1 MAFFI
6 LLVAHLAYAEQL
18 IRSSALLSCL
28 ENSQFTASNFDVV
41 FYRSNNS
48 VSFQVSAIS
57 TLSGNFT
64 ARLNVIAYGFNAVTE
79 TIDLCSITQELCPM
93 TPGHFDV
100 PLSAQ
105 TISQD
110 VISNVPGIAF
120 SIPDLDGVVRVM
132 LYAKNDV
139 SFSNP
144 VACVEATLSNDK
156 TVSTRFAAWPI
167 AAICFTGL
175 FTAGIVWLYGH
186 ISTSAH
192 IASNIVSLF
201 VYFQGVA
208 IIVMMA
214 VNKLPP
220 IAAAWGQNFMWTMGL
235 ISVPFMQD
243 IFNWYVQATGGR
255 ATHILPNA
263 QIMSISVQKVKRALA
278 DMEFSGLMRF
288 FTPLTSTGPI
298 NSAVNGETANAV
310 SEYANTEVIP
320 RHVSMFMSHKALL
333 AANSMGLLVKRANST
348 ISSPAETTNETLD
361 DYSATTL
368 VLRGIQRVAYLA
380 NIEITSVFLTGF
392 TFFLIICVAAMLFAI
407 IMKLF
412 VELLVKV
419 NAVKPTTF
427 LEYRNGWLTVT
438 KGVLYRLT
446 LLGFPQLS
454 VLCLWELTKHDSPAT
469 VILAVVSYIVVVCLL
484 VFGAYKTIKIARR
497 STREYKNPAFIL
509 YSDSKVLNRF
519 GFLYVQFRATAYF
532 YIVPLLIYLFI
543 KCAVIA
549 FGQGAG
555 KVQAVL
561 IFVIELAYLIFVS
574 IYKPYMDK
582 ATNGFNIGISSIN
595 FINSILFLFFSAIFG
610 VPAYVAGVMGV
621 VFFIL
626 NAVFSL
632 VLLIMILISCIWAV
646 FAKNPETRYQPMTD
660 DRESFIPN
668 PEGEKNKATE
678 LDALGASARDGY
690 HPSSQEMYGGSRVGL
705 QTFEDDDDDYNNR
718 YRQNSATEYLNG
730 NPSTGSFGNNTSGNR
745 SDSSLV
751 PGGENRYPKE
761 RLTPSGVG
769 VSSNRINNPYSS
781 DLSTN
786 STRYIEPE
794 SPISTGFP
802 QTSYAGYQPTST
814 NDVTDNY
821 RQHWR

>member
-1 MAFFI
+1 M
-6 LLVAHLAYAEQL
+6 
-18 IRSSALLSCL
+18 
-28 ENSQFTASNFDVV
+28 ENSQFTASSFDVV

-48 VSFQVSAIS
+48 LSFQVSAIS
-57 TLSGNFT
+57 TLSGYFQ
-64 ARLNVIAYGFNAVTE
+64 ARVNVIAYGFNAVTE
-79 TIDLCSITQELCPM
+79 SVDLCSITQELCPM

-100 PLSAQ
+100 PLSSQ
-105 TISQD
+105 TVSES
-110 VISNVPGIAF
+110 VISSIPGIAF

-132 LYAKNDV
+132 VYSKNDT

-144 VACVEATLSNDK
+144 VACVEATLSNGK

-167 AAICFTGL
+167 AAICFAGL
-175 FTAGIVWLYGH
+175 FTAGIIWLYGH

-214 VNKLPP
+214 VDKLPP

-255 ATHILPNA
+255 VTNILPNA
-263 QIMSISVQKVKRALA
+263 QIMSISVQKVKRALSDVDFA
-278 DMEFSGLMRF
+278 SLARY
-288 FTPLTSTGPI
+288 FTPLTSNGPI
-298 NSAVNGETANAV
+298 NSVVTSNTVKAV
-310 SEYANTEVIP
+310 SEYASDEAMP
-320 RHVSMFMSHKALL
+320 RNVAMFMSHKALL
-333 AANSMGLLVKRANST
+333 AANAMGHLVKRSNGT
-348 ISSPAETTNETLD
+348 ISPAETTNEALD

-392 TFFLIICVAAMLFAI
+392 TFFLIICVAAMIFAI
-407 IMKLF
+407 LMKLF

-419 NAVKPTTF
+419 KAVNPTTF

-469 VILAVVSYIVVVCLL
+469 VVLAVVSYFVVLALL
-484 VFGAYKTIKIARR
+484 IFGAYKTISIARQSMR
-497 STREYKNPAFIL
+497 DYKNPAFIL
-509 YSDSKVLNRF
+509 YSDAKALNRF

-532 YIVPLLIYLFI
+532 YIAPLLIYLFV
-543 KCAVIA
+543 KCAIIA

-561 IFVIELAYLIFVS
+561 IFVLELAYLVVIS

-595 FINSILFLFFSAIFG
+595 FINSLLFLFFSAIFG

-632 VLLIMILISCIWAV
+632 VLLLMVLVSCIWAV

-678 LDALGASARDGY
+678 LDALGMSARDGY
-690 HPSSQEMYGGSRVGL
+690 HPSSQEMYGSSRAGL
-705 QTFEDDDDDYNNR
+705 QTFEDDDDELNNR
-718 YRQNSATEYLNG
+718 YRRDSTPGFMNDDRSAGSLTNNSPA
-730 NPSTGSFGNNTSGNR
+730 NR
-745 SDSSLV
+745 SDSNLI
-751 PGGENRYPKE
+751 PGETNRYPNE
-761 RLTPSGVG
+761 RLTRNGDTPG
-769 VSSNRINNPYSS
+769 SSINNPYAGNSN
-781 DLSTN
+781 TN
-786 STRYIEPE
+786 SRSYIEPE

-802 QTSYAGYQPTST
+802 QTSYAGYQPTT
-814 NDVTDNY
+814 NNDVTDNY
-821 RQHWR
+821 RGRW

>member
-1 MAFFI
+1 MD
-6 LLVAHLAYAEQL
+6 
-18 IRSSALLSCL
+18 
-28 ENSQFTASNFDVV
+28 NSQFTASNFDVM

-48 VSFQVSAIS
+48 LSFEVSAIS
-57 TLSGNFT
+57 TLSGEFK
-64 ARLNVIAYGFNAVTE
+64 ARINVIAYGFNAVTE
-79 TIDLCSITQELCPM
+79 SVDLCSISQQLCPM

-105 TISQD
+105 TISED
-110 VISNVPGIAF
+110 IISSIPGIAF

-132 LYAKNDV
+132 VYSKNDT
-139 SFSNP
+139 SFSTP
-144 VACVEATLSNDK
+144 VACVEATLSNGK
-156 TVSTRFAAWPI
+156 TVSTKYAAWPI
-167 AAICFTGL
+167 AAICFAGL

-214 VNKLPP
+214 VDKLPP
-220 IAAAWGQNFMWTMGL
+220 VAAAWGQNFMWTMGL

-243 IFNWYVQATGGR
+243 IFNWYVQATGGHV
-255 ATHILPNA
+255 TNILPNA
-263 QIMSISVQKVKRALA
+263 QIMSISVQKVKRA
-278 DMEFSGLMRF
+278 FSDVDFTSIARY
-288 FTPLTSTGPI
+288 FTPLTSNGPI
-298 NSAVNGETANAV
+298 NSVVTSNTVKAV
-310 SEYANTEVIP
+310 SEYASDEAMP
-320 RHVSMFMSHKALL
+320 RNVAMFMSHKALL
-333 AANSMGLLVKRANST
+333 AANAMGHLVKRANDT
-348 ISSPAETTNETLD
+348 ISTAETTNEDLD

-392 TFFLIICVAAMLFAI
+392 TFFLIICVAAMIFAI

-419 NAVKPTTF
+419 NAINPTTF

-469 VILAVVSYIVVVCLL
+469 VVLAVVSYFVVVSLL
-484 VFGAYKTIKIARR
+484 AFGAYKTISIARR
-497 STREYKNPAFIL
+497 SMRDYKNPAFIL
-509 YSDSKVLNRF
+509 YSDANALNRL

-532 YIVPLLIYLFI
+532 YIAPLLIYLFV
-543 KCAVIA
+543 KCAIIA

-561 IFVIELAYLIFVS
+561 IFVLELAYLVVIS

-582 ATNGFNIGISSIN
+582 ATNGFNIGISAIN
-595 FINSILFLFFSAIFG
+595 FINSLLFLFFSAIFG

-632 VLLIMILISCIWAV
+632 VLLIMILVSCIWAV

-678 LDALGASARDGY
+678 LDALGLSARDGY
-690 HPSSQEMYGGSRVGL
+690 HPSSQEMYGSSRAGL
-705 QTFEDDDDDYNNR
+705 QTFEDDDDDLNSPYRRDSTPGFMNNDPSAASLTT
-718 YRQNSATEYLNG
+718 NSAAT
-730 NPSTGSFGNNTSGNR
+730 R
-745 SDSSLV
+745 SDTNLIS
-751 PGGENRYPKE
+751 GETNRYPNE
-761 RLTPSGVG
+761 RLTRNGDMSGTSV
-769 VSSNRINNPYSS
+769 NNPYANNSN
-781 DLSTN
+781 TN
-786 STRYIEPE
+786 SRSYIEPE

-802 QTSYAGYQPTST
+802 QTSYAGYQPTANS
-814 NDVTDNY
+814 DVTENY
-821 RQHWR
+821 RGRW